1 MDNFKNAV
9 AAALGLYAET
19 SGMTL
24 AEVGKMFAESEA
36 CRENVYLLVAMQAN
50 TGPYAKR
57 ALA

>member
-1 MDNFKNAV
+1 MENFKNAV
-9 AAALGLYAET
+9 SAALNLYAET

-24 AEVGKMFAESEA
+24 AEVGKLFAESEA
-36 CRENVYLLVAMQAN
+36 CRENVYMLVAMQAN

>member
-9 AAALGLYAET
+9 AAALNLYAET

-24 AEVGKMFAESEA
+24 AEVGKLFAESEA
-36 CRENVYLLVAMQAN
+36 CRENVYMLVAMQAN

-57 ALA
+57 VPA